1 MTNRIVEVGLKIS
14 GDASGARK
22 AAADTA
28 SDLTALAED
37 AAKVKILDTAV
48 ASVERF
54 DSAVQSSQAKVRV
67 LRETL
72 SEAYAAGADAPMIRK
87 LEKDLAAVERQ
98 AQQAAGAL
106 QQAQATVGELNLRFA
121 DAGIS
126 TANLADKKAELIQRS
141 QAVAQAAQEEAEFQR
156 YLANETERA
165 AKAAAQLAADTKFE
179 AQRQAAIEYQKSA
192 EYAGWWADS
201 LDKVEQAQADLDAA
215 QDLDR
220 QRQANIQTQKS
231 AEYAE
236 WWAQQLAQVDR
247 AAQVAGASTTRLN
260 RAFNTLNIR
269 SADQIDAEIL
279 EINQAL
285 QALAKRADLTG
296 AEFDRAFG
304 AAQQRLHALKQEA
317 AGGGEALDDVGKR
330 AGNASA
336 LLGKLGLAFGG
347 LELARQFVAVNAELE
362 NVKRNFLAITGSV
375 EQAATEMDYARNVAT
390 RLGIEQLS
398 TAKSYASLIAATKG
412 TSAEGEKTRQVFEA
426 VTRAMSLA
434 GKSSV
439 DTEGALLALQ
449 QMANKGVVAMEELR
463 GQLSERLPGA
473 LNATAEGLGI
483 TTAQLIKLVE
493 TGQMTADELFPA
505 LAAGLNK
512 LYKDASTE
520 TLSQE
525 WQHFKTAVQDAYE
538 QIGDAGVVDALKTAL
553 EGMEAV
559 VFGVSTGMVALGK
572 NIGVLTAALANGD
585 IGVNG
590 FSENAKK
597 AFAEIEEEV
606 RQRTVRIA
614 QQNTL
619 VAAGLDET
627 GKKMLE
633 ASRQQGQARKSEAD
647 TSAELA
653 QKTKLAAEAEL
664 GLSERS
670 KALINDFAE
679 LTKKG
684 GPATDMLEKLA
695 KSLDLSDVRGIA
707 DAGAAL
713 DALAVRGK
721 ISAEQVR
728 QAWQQALDGKDLRL
742 FEANARSAFDS
753 SEQGARRLAAALD
766 AQLGEALH
774 RTGLDA
780 GALSAGINEAAQTAI
795 NDFDVLL
802 GRLDDMKSRGVDTG
816 IALAASLDQAG
827 KAATTEAAVQ
837 AVIDRWKELGDAGL
851 MTGEK
856 LTEGL
861 ERAQKKLDDLKPGIN
876 SLAEAFRTLGMKTPA
891 ELKKT
896 AEAAEA
902 AFNTIKNS
910 GDYSATGVNNAREAF
925 KRYAEAAIAA
935 NGGVASEMIKA
946 QAWVNGFSIE
956 VDNSGK
962 AMVKAA
968 GSASAMSG
976 GVESVADQVRDAGD
990 AAAEATDQFNGLSSA
1005 MNKAATTPNASGV
1018 RGPYGSGNVGSG
1030 SQGYSSSGDSSYVI
1044 FNARDEAIKAG
1055 ATVDNVEELTRLI
1068 QFEIEKATVF
1078 NGGQFPSERERDT
1091 AAARA
1096 VQALTRPAENR
1107 AAAQPTA
1114 IAPAKLVQ
1122 IDLRGAGG
1130 KRSTVYADDRRAA
1143 EGLIKMLE
1151 ESARS
1156 SI

>member
-1 MTNRIVEVGLKIS
+1 MSNKVVAVGLRID

-54 DSAVQSSQAKVRV
+54 DAAVQSSQAKVRA

-72 SEAYAAGADAPMIRK
+72 GEAYAAGADAPMIRK

-106 QQAQATVGELNLRFA
+106 QQAQTTVVDLNLRFA

-141 QAVAQAAQEEAEFQR
+141 QSVAQAAQEEAEWQR

-215 QDLDR
+215 LDLDR

-236 WWAQQLAQVDR
+236 WWAQELAQVDR

-285 QALAKRADLTG
+285 LALAKRADLTG

-347 LELARQFVAVNAELE
+347 LELARQFVTVNAELE
-362 NVKRNFLAITGSV
+362 NIERSFRAVTGSV
-375 EQAATEMDYARNVAT
+375 ERSAAEMDYARGVAV
-390 RLGIEQLS
+390 RLGVEQLS
-398 TAKSYASLIAATKG
+398 TAKSYASLMAATKG
-412 TSAEGEKTRQVFEA
+412 TASEGEKTRQIFES

-434 GKSSV
+434 GKSSA

-463 GQLSERLPGA
+463 GQLGERLPGA
-473 LNATAEGLGI
+473 LNATADGLGI

-512 LYKDASTE
+512 LYKEASTE

-525 WQHFKTAVQDAYE
+525 WQHFKAAVQDAYE
-538 QIGDAGVVDALKTAL
+538 QIGDAGVVDVLKTAL

-559 VFGVSTGMVALGK
+559 VFGVSTGIVAMGK

-614 QQNTL
+614 QHNTL

-627 GKKMLE
+627 GKKMLDSARQQSETTTTAASDWTRLNVAYNTVKDSGDAATKQAQKLVEATKASGE
-633 ASRQQGQARKSEAD
+633 ASTAAAAAMGGEADQRRAKAAAALADADALAALAERRREELAMADGHVAALQAEAAAAGGATEQQQKVIDGLIKTADARRVESQEATAQAERAQYAASAAKVEAAAYEALRGSLSQWSQARQAQMSLDQASIRLAIEQKRTTLEVAKAKGDELGAARALIEMKRLEIKLAELTAAAKRAEAD
-647 TSAELA
+647 AT
-653 QKTKLAAEAEL
+653 LAAVKAEREALAAKGQLSAAKEAEL
-664 GLSERS
+664 KASEAGARVKQVEAQIAGETAKRLRDLAQATSFSGGAAMQAAGQYDGLADSLRGVEQAARAAS
-670 KALINDFAE
+670 SAQGAMETRTPMIGVQADPRAELYKRGASVDEVAAAVKYYDEYYKRNELQYLSSGFQNYQDMAAQTSRAIGDAVEKALAAGREE
-679 LTKKG
+679 LRTGKSVDLGTSAADLVAQASATKRV
-684 GPATDMLEKLA
+684 TSWEDQQRLL
-695 KSLDLSDVRGIA
+695 R
-707 DAGAAL
+707 DAGAA
-713 DALAVRGK
+713 
-721 ISAEQVR
+721 
-728 QAWQQALDGKDLRL
+728 
-742 FEANARSAFDS
+742 ANA
-753 SEQGARRLAAALD
+753 QPMRR
-766 AQLGEALH
+766 
-774 RTGLDA
+774 
-780 GALSAGINEAAQTAI
+780 
-795 NDFDVLL
+795 
-802 GRLDDMKSRGVDTG
+802 
-816 IALAASLDQAG
+816 
-827 KAATTEAAVQ
+827 
-837 AVIDRWKELGDAGL
+837 
-851 MTGEK
+851 
-856 LTEGL
+856 
-861 ERAQKKLDDLKPGIN
+861 
-876 SLAEAFRTLGMKTPA
+876 
-891 ELKKT
+891 
-896 AEAAEA
+896 
-902 AFNTIKNS
+902 
-910 GDYSATGVNNAREAF
+910 
-925 KRYAEAAIAA
+925 
-935 NGGVASEMIKA
+935 
-946 QAWVNGFSIE
+946 
-956 VDNSGK
+956 
-962 AMVKAA
+962 
-968 GSASAMSG
+968 
-976 GVESVADQVRDAGD
+976 
-990 AAAEATDQFNGLSSA
+990 
-1005 MNKAATTPNASGV
+1005 
-1018 RGPYGSGNVGSG
+1018 
-1030 SQGYSSSGDSSYVI
+1030 
-1044 FNARDEAIKAG
+1044 
-1055 ATVDNVEELTRLI
+1055 
-1068 QFEIEKATVF
+1068 
-1078 NGGQFPSERERDT
+1078 
-1091 AAARA
+1091 
-1096 VQALTRPAENR
+1096 
-1107 AAAQPTA
+1107 
-1114 IAPAKLVQ
+1114 VQ
-1122 IDLRGAGG
+1122 IDLLGSGG
-1130 KRSTVYADDRRAA
+1130 KKSTVFANDQAAADGMINLLEQASRR
-1143 EGLIKMLE
+1143 
-1151 ESARS
+1151 
-1156 SI
+1156 SIG